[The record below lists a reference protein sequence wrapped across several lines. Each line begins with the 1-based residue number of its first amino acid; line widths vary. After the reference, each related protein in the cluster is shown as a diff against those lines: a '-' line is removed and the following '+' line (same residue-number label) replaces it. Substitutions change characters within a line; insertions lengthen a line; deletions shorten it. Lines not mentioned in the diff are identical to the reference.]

1 MALPR
6 SRSHGFVAK
15 ALSAG
20 GVALVAAASAKK
32 LYDVGRHVHEA
43 VRLATSD

>member
-1 MALPR
+1 MSLPR
-6 SRSHGFVAK
+6 SRNHGFAAK
-15 ALSAG
+15 VLSAG
-20 GVALVAAASAKK
+20 AVGLIAAASAKK

>member
-6 SRSHGFVAK
+6 GRSHGFAAK

-20 GVALVAAASAKK
+20 AVGLVAVASAKK